1 MLKLVLLTFIV
12 AANIEG
18 TNNQLINMM
27 NMRQTHASI
36 RTKRAAVS
44 DHFFHSETDKILRN
58 DSQFFLINKFK
69 LPLKMD
75 FDCKSKLLPIIVEL
89 KNQEGFEKDYAAFL
103 ESGEIMLK
111 LDQEN
116 SDICRKMKTFALDNN
131 HVMVVVNKH
140 LDVVESQK
148 VAATVTMNLLK
159 DYEFLTLI
167 LYLSDI
173 YDAEMDRIK
182 YFVMLKV
189 RNSSNYF
196 ILPSVIRI
204 KLYITHKYFPNIMI

>member
-1 MLKLVLLTFIV
+1 MLEFVLLSFIV
-12 AANIEG
+12 SANIEG

-27 NMRQTHASI
+27 NMRQTHAST
-36 RTKRAAVS
+36 RTKRASVS

-58 DSQFFLINKFK
+58 DSQFYLINKFK
-69 LPLKMD
+69 LPMKMD
-75 FDCKSKLLPIIVEL
+75 FDCKSKLLPVIVEL
-89 KNQEGFEKDYAAFL
+89 KNQEGFEKEYAAYL

-116 SDICRKMKTFALDNN
+116 LDICKKIKTFALDNN

-140 LDVVESQK
+140 LDVVEGQK
-148 VAATVTMNLLK
+148 VAATVIMNLLK
-159 DYEFLTLI
+159 DYEFWTLI

-173 YDAEMDRIK
+173 YDAEIDRIK

-189 RNSSNYF
+189 RDSRNLFNIPVVCVLSLFTIKNYSN
-196 ILPSVIRI
+196 III
-204 KLYITHKYFPNIMI
+204 